1 MNFLTPRLVMVIA
14 FLAIVLGAGEA
25 LAQTKVADVIA
36 LKCTTFVTS
45 GGKTQ
50 ALRIGGPIYQG
61 DQLHSTAGC
70 GAKLRFTD
78 GSTLAIGE
86 NTVMTVHTY
95 AQQGGNR
102 TAIFEMIG
110 GIFRAIVSPLAGD
123 AVFAVRTPTA
133 VAAVR
138 STDWMLSAKPDLT
151 EVFVG
156 EGAVAVRS
164 LNPAITAEVMLLQGD
179 GSDVKLN
186 EPPLSARKWGPPRI
200 KAFQDRT
207 AID

>member
-1 MNFLTPRLVMVIA
+1 MKSSKLMGLIAAVMIA
-14 FLAIVLGAGEA
+14 FGAGEV

-50 ALRIGGPIYQG
+50 ALTIGGPIYQG
-61 DQLHSTAGC
+61 DQLRSTAGC
-70 GAKLRFTD
+70 GAKLRFID

-95 AQQGGNR
+95 AQQGGSR
-102 TAIFEMIG
+102 MAIFEMIS

-138 STDWMLSAKPDLT
+138 STDWMLAAKADLT

-179 GSDVKLN
+179 GTDVKPN

>member
-1 MNFLTPRLVMVIA
+1 MRLSTTRIAVIA
-14 FLAIVLGAGEA
+14 AVLAVAFVSGTAQ
-25 LAQTKVADVIA
+25 AQTKVADVIA

-50 ALRIGGPIYQG
+50 ALAIGGPIYQG
-61 DQLHSTAGC
+61 DQLRSTAGC

-110 GIFRAIVSPLAGD
+110 GIFRAIVPPLAGD
-123 AVFAVRTPTA
+123 SVFAVRTPTA

-138 STDWMLSAKPDLT
+138 STDWMLAAKADLT

-179 GSDVKLN
+179 GTDVKPN
-186 EPPLSARKWGPPRI
+186 EAPLSARKWGPPRI